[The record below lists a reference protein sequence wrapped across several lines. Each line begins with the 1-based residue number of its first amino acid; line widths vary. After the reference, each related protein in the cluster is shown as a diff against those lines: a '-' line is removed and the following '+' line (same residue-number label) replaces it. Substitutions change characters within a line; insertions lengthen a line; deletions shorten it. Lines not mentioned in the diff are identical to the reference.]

1 MYECNHEFFYC
12 SDESVLPLVQDSID
26 ELFLSLDV
34 RQIEPSL
41 VWPVL
46 RTLAQSCERWRTVPK
61 TTPNPSTPPPASSS
75 SSNTHGTLTESSREK
90 EGGASHVISDESHV
104 TNYDSDGGSHVTPE
118 AVEEFFLQYH
128 KEKQRR
134 EEEGEFSES
143 ELNECASKED
153 SHGGGGENEE
163 EDPYNQRREL
173 SPLSRTAVEVMQRCS
188 HHMSTEPPSLRLVV
202 LDTLSHSI
210 LALQHEQVSSE
221 ILFTYISFLAS
232 CLVTTSIFMR

>member
-1 MYECNHEFFYC
+1 MHRINHEIHDIVYFCMYEYTATIFFCC
-12 SDESVLPLVQDSID
+12 SDESVLPFIQDSID

-34 RQIEPSL
+34 HQIEPSL

-61 TTPNPSTPPPASSS
+61 TTPNPSTPPPANSSD
-75 SSNTHGTLTESSREK
+75 TQGTLTKSSREK
-90 EGGASHVISDESHV
+90 EGGAISAESHV
-104 TNYDSDGGSHVTPE
+104 TNYNSSHVTPE
-118 AVEEFFLQYH
+118 AVEEFFLRYH
-128 KEKQRR
+128 KEKQHR

-143 ELNECASKED
+143 ELNESTSKED
-153 SHGGGGENEE
+153 IHDDGGENGE

-188 HHMSTEPPSLRLVV
+188 HHMSMEPPSLRLMV

-210 LALQHEQVSSE
+210 LALQNEQVSSE
-221 ILFTYISFLAS
+221 ILFT
-232 CLVTTSIFMR
+232 